1 MDKLEN
7 AIVDLQTQLAFQEG
21 LLEQLNQVVTD
32 QQHYIMRLESRFE
45 SMQLQIKSLQ
55 TTQASSND
63 GVEPP
68 PPHY

>member
-21 LLEQLNQVVTD
+21 VLEQLNQVVTD

-45 SMQLQIKSLQ
+45 AMQLQIKSLQ
-55 TTQASSND
+55 TTQTSLGE